1 MQARGRCAWSRLTP
15 IEMRKHATTDHAH
28 FNRHEVNL
36 RRRLCRGVDGSIT
49 PGLNPTK
56 VAFADKPPQSCPK
69 LDAASKAMET
79 EAAAG
84 SIAGSH
90 HVKQPERVRSRR
102 SEWCSQRHTRCR
114 SRLPNPHVPALHCA
128 ENIRMRAHFT
138 HLQHPLP
145 GLAHQSPLTC

>member
-1 MQARGRCAWSRLTP
+1 MSRA
-15 IEMRKHATTDHAH
+15 K
-28 FNRHEVNL
+28 L
-36 RRRLCRGVDGSIT
+36 RRDLTKVRWVGKRVVKIRGVDGSIT

-138 HLQHPLP
+138 HLKHPLP
-145 GLAHQSPLTC
+145 GLAPQSPLTC